1 MTGSSLEFPR
11 ERESENSV
19 QSFAVSVS
27 TDSHAIAPGKPIQTD
42 FSSEAKLRRLTVGP
56 LWADQA
62 RKVRAVAPP
71 PDRGFPRELFR
82 GMDLRGAKVRVFAS
96 HAFFAHKSEQLH
108 QMKLLQTAMAL
119 FFVHPRE
126 VMGVET
132 PPPDLSFVHTLSK
145 TLSPHHTQQ
154 RPTIPPWGLFDEITV
169 IHI

>member
-1 MTGSSLEFPR
+1 MTESSVEFPR

-19 QSFAVSVS
+19 QSFAVSLS
-27 TDSHAIAPGKPIQTD
+27 TDSHVIAPGKPIQTD

-71 PDRGFPRELFR
+71 PEQGVPAPVVQGDRFAGW
-82 GMDLRGAKVRVFAS
+82 AKVRVFAS

-119 FFVHPRE
+119 FFC
-126 VMGVET
+126 
-132 PPPDLSFVHTLSK
+132 
-145 TLSPHHTQQ
+145 SPSRGDGGRNPAT
-154 RPTIPPWGLFDEITV
+154 
-169 IHI
+169 